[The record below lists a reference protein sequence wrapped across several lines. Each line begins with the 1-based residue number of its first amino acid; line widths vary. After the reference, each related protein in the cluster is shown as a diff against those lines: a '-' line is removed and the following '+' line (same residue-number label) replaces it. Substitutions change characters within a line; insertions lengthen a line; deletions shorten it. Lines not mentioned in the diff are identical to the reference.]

1 MDKDETYSLIIKA
14 LVNER
19 GMTLEQIAKEGNFS
33 LQSMYNWENG
43 DHLPHPEK
51 REKLKEIAKAHN
63 VNNILSTLDLTVLSA
78 EARQIITTLY
88 HYLVKESQLEKASE
102 SGKKKED
109 SNLS

>member
-19 GMTLEQIAKEGNFS
+19 GMTLEEIAKEGNFS
-33 LQSMYNWENG
+33 LQSIYNWENG

-63 VNNILSTLDLTVLSA
+63 VNNILSVIDLTTLPA
-78 EARQIITTLY
+78 DAREILVALY
-88 HYLVKESQLEKASE
+88 QYLLKESQLDKAAKSE
-102 SGKKKED
+102 DEAKQK
-109 SNLS
+109 

>member
-19 GMTLEQIAKEGNFS
+19 GMTLEQIAREGNFS
-33 LQSMYNWENG
+33 LQSMYNWEKG

-63 VNNILSTLDLTVLSA
+63 VTNVFSSLDLTCLPA
-78 EARQIITTLY
+78 DARKIMVSLY
-88 HYLVKESQLEKASE
+88 EYLLKETELRSGTESE
-102 SGKKKED
+102 
-109 SNLS
+109 NRNR